1 MAVVVGFV
9 VADALLTALALC
21 LANCDL
27 ISASSRRRVD
37 RSVSTDGW
45 LLLMLVLL
53 LVVVGVA
60 GARFITVGGGG
71 PAWAAELLLA
81 VGVVGGLLEPIL
93 RRRFSSLLSFFRPGA
108 LDMERKLFTLSL
120 SVSLPLVVSSG
131 FLLALCSA
139 CFFAR

>member
-1 MAVVVGFV
+1 MADVVGFV
-9 VADALLTALALC
+9 VADALLTAVALC
-21 LANCDL
+21 LANSAL

-45 LLLMLVLL
+45 VLLVLVLL
-53 LVVVGVA
+53 LVVGVA

-81 VGVVGGLLEPIL
+81 GGVAGGLLEPIL

-108 LDMERKLFTLSL
+108 LDMERKLLALSL